1 MEAWTYSLHSRV
13 EEPPRRYLNTPDGW
27 QWVTAGDMGWRQAV
41 EYSAMGR
48 GTAFGGPRAPRFKT
62 FLFIKIE
69 AWNLVRIYVVKWY
82 AYKWVNSSIARET
95 ALTGGRKGKDSIIQG
110 SGNGWLQVKTGSN
123 GCGRVLTGENVVVT
137 GNNRW
142 WRGTTGDNEW
152 QRVTTGDDGV
162 QVEHFYIF
170 FYFFSPGKAGYTS

>member
-95 ALTGGRKGKDSIIQG
+95 ALTGGRKGKDPPFQ
-110 SGNGWLQVKTGSN
+110 
-123 GCGRVLTGENVVVT
+123 
-137 GNNRW
+137 
-142 WRGTTGDNEW
+142 
-152 QRVTTGDDGV
+152 
-162 QVEHFYIF
+162 
-170 FYFFSPGKAGYTS
+170 